1 MEKEFTDKLAI
12 EVEKFLV
19 KRGGIW
25 KYEGIGP
32 HVLLTSGMHSGWF
45 FDISYAICEDPR
57 GAEFLAE
64 LLVRKLKKEIG
75 DLLSKATRVVSSAMA
90 GIILGHEV
98 AKKLGIKFAY
108 CDKEG
113 NDQVLKRVSL
123 KDNEV
128 ILQIEELITTLS
140 TTQKVTRAILRNNP
154 KVEILQR
161 NGKIIVGTIIHRPPE
176 FKENPDYEIIALW
189 QKEIQSYHPEECPM
203 CKQGSKALRFK
214 ENREKFFNNF
224 IN

>member
-1 MEKEFTDKLAI
+1 MENETADALAI
-12 EVEKFLV
+12 KVEKFLIE
-19 KRGGIW
+19 REGIW
-25 KYEGIGP
+25 KYEKGGP
-32 HVLLTSGMHSGWF
+32 HVLLTSGLHSGYF
-45 FDISYAICEDPR
+45 FDISHAICEDPQ

-64 LLVRKLKKEIG
+64 LLVMKLIKEIG

-128 ILQIEELITTLS
+128 ILQIEELITTLG
-140 TTQKVTRAILRNNP
+140 TTQKVTKAILRNNP
-154 KVEILQR
+154 KVKILQR
-161 NGKIIVGTIIHRPPE
+161 NGKIIVGTIIYRPPPE
-176 FKENPDYEIIALW
+176 FKENPNYEIIALW
-189 QKEIQSYHPEECPM
+189 RKEIQSYHPEECPM

-214 ENREKFFNNF
+214 ENREKFFNK
-224 IN
+224 